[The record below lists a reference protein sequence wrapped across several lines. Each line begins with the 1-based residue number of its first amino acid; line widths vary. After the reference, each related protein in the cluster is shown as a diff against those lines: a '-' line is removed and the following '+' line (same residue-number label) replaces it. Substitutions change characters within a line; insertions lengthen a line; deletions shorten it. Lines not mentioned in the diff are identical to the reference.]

1 MKPRDA
7 IRELGRHIQT
17 GRNVSSKLKIVQICF
32 LKYAEGRSP
41 IAIKKVI
48 DLFVNGMLI
57 ETDVKFFIRTLNDF
71 FIFSSLWEKELQNAF
86 KFKKGMN
93 FLDVGAHIGKYTL
106 RASLKIG
113 EEGKVIAVEPDKD
126 NFGLLLKNLK
136 ANGVTNCIPLN
147 IAAYYKDAEIPLF
160 LGVTPA
166 QHSVKE
172 DFGRGSHRV
181 QARPLDN
188 VLAEM
193 GIERVDLIKIDVEGA
208 EYEVLKG
215 LENTLINRSP
225 VLVIEIIRKDQ
236 AKVIKYLESLGYRT
250 RLLHVFLPFRGG
262 LMFYHFEKV
271 RTPTR
276 AS

>member
-57 ETDVKFFIRTLNDF
+57 ETNVKFFIRTLNDF

-113 EEGKVIAVEPDKD
+113 EEGKVIAVEPDKE
-126 NFGLLLKNLK
+126 
-136 ANGVTNCIPLN
+136 C
-147 IAAYYKDAEIPLF
+147 
-160 LGVTPA
+160 
-166 QHSVKE
+166 H
-172 DFGRGSHRV
+172 
-181 QARPLDN
+181 
-188 VLAEM
+188 
-193 GIERVDLIKIDVEGA
+193 IDC
-208 EYEVLKG
+208 
-215 LENTLINRSP
+215 P
-225 VLVIEIIRKDQ
+225 VL
-236 AKVIKYLESLGYRT
+236 
-250 RLLHVFLPFRGG
+250 RLYQRHRNKWNCASFRCIC
-262 LMFYHFEKV
+262 V
-271 RTPTR
+271 NDRR
-276 AS
+276 